1 MDCLSKCEYIV
12 KQESFPVFFTAGSLT
27 FGRGVEGQ
35 GSYVEGLGYLVEGR
49 LFHVEGPLFQ
59 VIFIFHTD

>member
-1 MDCLSKCEYIV
+1 MDCLSKYEYIV

-35 GSYVEGLGYLVEGR
+35 GSYVEGR
-49 LFHVEGPLFQ
+49 LFHVEGPFFQ